1 MNRLLGVVLIAV
13 TLLLVGW
20 GYMESAGAAGVLR
33 SDDTPERA
41 TNSLLQKIRAH
52 DFGAA
57 YDSLANAGKLDRDDF
72 IHDLAGT
79 DGSLRTYSSLQ
90 DTDVTM
96 IHKVGD
102 EATMRVKMNWATAV
116 GTLSE
121 TRDMNVVRQGGD
133 WHVVWPAPPSI
144 KLPARVI
151 PVNYLRWDVVN
162 RGPEGDWGASG
173 IDAPKVRIISMNA
186 IERPEGIVIMG
197 EAVNEDTIPAYVNV
211 NATLVSPNGAD
222 LAEESSFDKISH
234 ILLPA
239 QVTPYR
245 VDFPKVKLA
254 QIKQVRMD
262 IKAGAMAASAD
273 PVIGVMN
280 QRLDTDAL
288 GKKVLRGELEDQS
301 GQVVNIA
308 HVLATCYDNNG
319 KVIWV
324 SDGYIQRALLPMIP
338 QPFSLSLPDDVASRA
353 QTFRV
358 VVTHYNNQGNS

>member
-1 MNRLLGVVLIAV
+1 MKRILGLILVLG
-13 TLLLVGW
+13 TLALVAL
-20 GYMESAGAAGVLR
+20 GYMQSSGAAGVLH
-33 SDDTPERA
+33 SDDTPQRA
-41 TNSLLQKIRAH
+41 TDDLFDKIRSH
-52 DFGAA
+52 NFGAA
-57 YDSLANAGKLDRDDF
+57 YDSLANNSKLDREDF
-72 IHDLAGT
+72 IRDLAGT
-79 DGSLRTYSSLQ
+79 DGSLRTYSNLQ
-90 DTDVTM
+90 DVDATM

-116 GTLSE
+116 GTVTES
-121 TRDMNVVRQGGD
+121 RDLKVVRQGGD
-133 WHVVWPAPPSI
+133 WRVMWPTPPST

-151 PVNYLRWDVVN
+151 PVNYLRWDIIN

-173 IDAPKVRIISMNA
+173 IDSPKVRIISMNA

-211 NATLVSPNGAD
+211 NATLVAPNGSD
-222 LAEESSFDKISH
+222 LAEEGSFDKISH
-234 ILLPA
+234 TLLPA
-239 QVTPYR
+239 EVTPYR
-245 VDFPKVKLA
+245 VDFPKAKLS

-262 IKAGAMAASAD
+262 IKAAAMPASAD

-280 QRLDTDAL
+280 QRLDTDAM

-308 HVLATCYDNNG
+308 HVIATCYDNNG

-324 SDGYIQRALLPMIP
+324 SDGYIQRALLPMTP
-338 QPFSLSLPDDVASRA
+338 QPFSLSLPDDIASRA

>member
-1 MNRLLGVVLIAV
+1 MSRILGFALVLV
-13 TLLLVGW
+13 TLGLVGLGW
-20 GYMESAGAAGVLR
+20 MQSAGAAGVLR
-33 SDDTPERA
+33 SEDSPERGV
-41 TNSLLQKIRAH
+41 NSLLDKIRGHNFA
-52 DFGAA
+52 AA
-57 YDSLANAGKLDRDDF
+57 YDSLANSGKIDRDDF
-72 IHDLAGT
+72 IRDLAGT
-79 DGSLRTYSSLQ
+79 DGSLRTYSNLQ
-90 DTDVTM
+90 DTEATM
-96 IHKVGD
+96 VHKVGD
-102 EATMRVKMNWATAV
+102 EATVRVKMNWATAV
-116 GTLSE
+116 GTVTE
-121 TRDMNVVRQGGD
+121 TRDLKVVRQGGD
-133 WHVVWPAPPSI
+133 WRVVWPQPPST
-144 KLPARVI
+144 KLPARVV
-151 PVNYLRWDVVN
+151 PVNYLRWDIIN

-173 IDAPKVRIISMNA
+173 IDSPKVRIISMNA
-186 IERPEGIVIMG
+186 VERPEGLVVMG

-222 LAEESSFDKISH
+222 FSEESSFDKISH
-234 ILLPA
+234 ILLPS

-245 VDFPKVKLA
+245 IDFPKVKLN
-254 QIKQVRMD
+254 QVKQVRMD
-262 IKAGAMAASAD
+262 IKAAPVAASAD

-324 SDGYIQRALLPMIP
+324 SDGYIQRALLPATP
-338 QPFSLSLPDDVASRA
+338 QPFSLNLPDDISSRA